1 MNKLPIYV
9 EGNLDKLIVS
19 KIIDLI
25 SLQSSYQIKK
35 DNFFVDQTNG
45 INEVFK
51 KLNKSKTTCIGLIDN
66 DKRKSNSFNNYHH
79 CGSYNKLKIYY
90 MNENNIHH
98 FLLVFDPASEKWVID
113 SAVSIGLNS
122 DFPILNDLKA
132 FSKITKSRERI
143 IEIEDLIKK
152 IFFNNSLNSV
162 LFRRIIFGIYKRYI

>member
-9 EGNLDKLIVS
+9 EGILDKSIVN

-25 SLQSSYQIKK
+25 SKQSNYQIRRE
-35 DNFFVDQTNG
+35 NFFIDQTNG
-45 INEVFK
+45 ITEVFK

-66 DKRKSNSFNNYHH
+66 DKRKSNSFNNYQH
-79 CGSYNKLKIYY
+79 CGSYNKLKVYY

-113 SAVSIGLNS
+113 SAVSIGLTTE
-122 DFPILNDLKA
+122 FPVVNDLKI

-143 IEIEDLIKK
+143 IEIDDLIKK

-162 LFRRIIFGIYKRYI
+162 IIRRIIYGILKRYM